1 MAKRK
6 SEVPSLSE
14 VSEVISPE
22 GQVSPNDVPA
32 PEGFPDEKPG
42 KTADKPQIT
51 LIQRNDG
58 WCFHF
63 GIVVERKITEV
74 LPVISEGATEDKAME
89 EAAAKAKAIAEQRNG
104 YADYT
109 GNFKKISTKE
119 L

>member
-1 MAKRK
+1 MAKRSK
-6 SEVPSLSE
+6 SEIPSLSK

-32 PEGFPDEKPG
+32 PEGFLPSTEV
-42 KTADKPQIT
+42 KPQIT
-51 LIQRNDG
+51 LLQRNDG

-63 GIVVERKITEV
+63 GIVVERKVAEV
-74 LPVISEGATEDKAME
+74 LPVISTAETEDKAME